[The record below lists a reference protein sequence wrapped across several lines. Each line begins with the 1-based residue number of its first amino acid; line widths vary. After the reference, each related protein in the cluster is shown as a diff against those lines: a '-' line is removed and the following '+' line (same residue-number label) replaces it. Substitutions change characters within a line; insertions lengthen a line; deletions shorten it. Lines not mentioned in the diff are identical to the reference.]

1 MRHRSG
7 FASESFMRS
16 VIARA
21 WSCHGAPPSSSAA
34 ALAFAPLPEINDAA
48 CSPEIGVTPK
58 PSSDTRPAKKPLS
71 HTRCSGANAK
81 RSEEHTSELQ
91 SHSDLV
97 CRLLLEKKKNYRSRS
112 LCRATQTSSPLTTS
126 QCQRSE
132 RLLHMQTS
140 TLVEEKRARCTTTKR
155 HNLGDMNRDV

>member
-97 CRLLLEKKKNYRSRS
+97 CRLLLEKKKNYRTRRRRHEDHMVICSNTVHTHVDGTPILDLHHHRRYRCTPVTECSRS
-112 LCRATQTSSPLTTS
+112 IRRRRDDA
-126 QCQRSE
+126 
-132 RLLHMQTS
+132 
-140 TLVEEKRARCTTTKR
+140 
-155 HNLGDMNRDV
+155 LG